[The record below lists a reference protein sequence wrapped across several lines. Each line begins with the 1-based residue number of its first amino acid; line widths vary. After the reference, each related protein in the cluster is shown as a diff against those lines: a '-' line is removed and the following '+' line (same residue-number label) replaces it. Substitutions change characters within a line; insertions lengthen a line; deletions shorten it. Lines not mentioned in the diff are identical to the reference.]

1 MKIKK
6 ITALCLTLWIIFSS
20 FYSLPLSADEAA
32 PKPAQTQVEQTPYQ
46 ISETTSIKNDFH
58 HLGITRTQ
66 YQNLNDILRSELIS
80 MLCLDNILYLYMAMP
95 AETDYQ
101 VNYIVINDRK
111 YENDMR
117 VLSTDK
123 NYRKYAFSGFEKAA
137 DSNYMVSEIGFKNPD
152 GQKLRY
158 STEIS
163 CKMGTEDG
171 KYFFE
176 QEHVN
181 HIVLTGMLLES
192 IYQFENERGLLRD
205 AWNNLWNNTSIKDG
219 DQRSFY
225 YFAFNCFDREIDHYF
240 TPDEITEIV
249 IDYTINQYTFK
260 GAQDDYREAALTR
273 TEKKIQIVT
282 PETINVTAHN
292 SSNSNDSPYIY
303 NTIYKLS
310 EAEIKEDGTGDGKN
324 SELSNSNTLSTAKQ
338 AGYDW
343 VVHFGDTEGYRYC
356 ESYTDSLFSNSC
368 EIDYTLVEEFSAVS
382 MKYKYQGKKYS
393 VQTDTLVDM
402 EVLAQREKDRTE
414 SLFKQAKDSISFTL
428 DSLGQM
434 LSGAVSAA
442 GGFAGSLFSGIFK
455 GLPMPLKIG
464 LVLLAVFTVI
474 CIAHRIHMIVGE
486 LLQIRKPKGK
496 TKRNMEESPDED

>member
-20 FYSLPLSADEAA
+20 FSSLPLSADEAA
-32 PKPAQTQVEQTPYQ
+32 PKPAQTQKEQTPYQ

-225 YFAFNCFDREIDHYF
+225 YFAFNCFDREIDHFF
-240 TPDEITEIV
+240 TPDELTEIV
-249 IDYTINQYTFK
+249 I
-260 GAQDDYREAALTR
+260 
-273 TEKKIQIVT
+273 
-282 PETINVTAHN
+282 
-292 SSNSNDSPYIY
+292 
-303 NTIYKLS
+303 
-310 EAEIKEDGTGDGKN
+310 
-324 SELSNSNTLSTAKQ
+324 
-338 AGYDW
+338 
-343 VVHFGDTEGYRYC
+343 
-356 ESYTDSLFSNSC
+356 
-368 EIDYTLVEEFSAVS
+368 
-382 MKYKYQGKKYS
+382 
-393 VQTDTLVDM
+393 
-402 EVLAQREKDRTE
+402 
-414 SLFKQAKDSISFTL
+414 
-428 DSLGQM
+428 
-434 LSGAVSAA
+434 
-442 GGFAGSLFSGIFK
+442 
-455 GLPMPLKIG
+455 
-464 LVLLAVFTVI
+464 
-474 CIAHRIHMIVGE
+474 
-486 LLQIRKPKGK
+486 
-496 TKRNMEESPDED
+496 

>member
-1 MKIKK
+1 
-6 ITALCLTLWIIFSS
+6 
-20 FYSLPLSADEAA
+20 
-32 PKPAQTQVEQTPYQ
+32 
-46 ISETTSIKNDFH
+46 
-58 HLGITRTQ
+58 
-66 YQNLNDILRSELIS
+66 
-80 MLCLDNILYLYMAMP
+80 
-95 AETDYQ
+95 
-101 VNYIVINDRK
+101 
-111 YENDMR
+111 
-117 VLSTDK
+117 
-123 NYRKYAFSGFEKAA
+123 
-137 DSNYMVSEIGFKNPD
+137 
-152 GQKLRY
+152 
-158 STEIS
+158 
-163 CKMGTEDG
+163 MGTEDG

-310 EAEIKEDGTGDGKN
+310 EAEIKENGTGDGKN

-356 ESYTDSLFSNSC
+356 ESYTDSLFSDSC

-496 TKRNMEESPDED
+496 PKRNMEESPDED